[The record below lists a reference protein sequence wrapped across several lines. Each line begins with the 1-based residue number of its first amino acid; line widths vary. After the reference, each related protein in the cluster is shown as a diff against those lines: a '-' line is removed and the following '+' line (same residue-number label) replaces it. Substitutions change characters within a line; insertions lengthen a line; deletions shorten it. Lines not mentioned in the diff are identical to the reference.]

1 MRSMLKELG
10 HKQHNPTTLHIDNQG
25 ALFVANAEQ
34 PTRQTRHMETKTF
47 AAQQWIREENMS
59 LKAIGT
65 QNNAADHFS
74 KALGR
79 IKFYEQTDLIMGRT
93 KPNNQSATHSEN
105 AGQANASPTQEPLNK
120 NI

>member
-1 MRSMLKELG
+1 M
-10 HKQHNPTTLHIDNQG
+10 
-25 ALFVANAEQ
+25 ANAEQ

-47 AAQQWIREENMS
+47 ATQQWIREENMS

-79 IKFYEQTDLIMGRT
+79 IKFYEQTDLIMGRN

-105 AGQANASPTQEPLNK
+105 AGQANTSPTREPLNK